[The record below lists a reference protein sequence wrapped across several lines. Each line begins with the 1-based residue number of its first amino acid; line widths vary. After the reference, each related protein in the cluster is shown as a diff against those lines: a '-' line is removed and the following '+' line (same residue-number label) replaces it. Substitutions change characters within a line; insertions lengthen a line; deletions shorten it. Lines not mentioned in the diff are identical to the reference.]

1 MNRCFSIAATLWLAA
16 LACVAP
22 TPSRAQEV
30 RNTQGSTFLR
40 LDAVDV
46 SNAAEHGQFVFFASF
61 LDRGRKPVTALDPKA
76 WVASF
81 DGNPIEAELKVARL
95 FDQGQNEG
103 ISLVVV
109 LQNDHVAKE
118 SFLDPARKGVKK
130 LLSTLRQ
137 VDKSAVVLFRD
148 TTDKSGTLSPAHNE
162 TSSWMD
168 TIQDGGLT
176 PILYESIEQALSLF
190 PAEFS
195 AIGPNRAVLVIAD
208 GADQRDNQLG
218 EQKDQLQKVVSL
230 ATKRRVHVHAVAAPS
245 DLGVDGETTEKLRK
259 VVDQTGGTWRK
270 ATTAAELENYLS
282 HVEQEIAGQHVVK
295 LQTTDFDGDKDVAFK
310 LEVKQDGSP
319 YPSNA
324 VISLVPKRKSNLWRN
339 VGIGAG
345 VAVGLVLLFFV
356 GRLVVQLVRNRQPA
370 EVEATGPTMRA
381 CDQCT
386 NQIPADWKLCQ
397 YCEALPHKGRLR
409 VRSVGEL
416 NGRVWFIKES
426 MTNIGSADGNSI
438 IILDKSVSKRHAGI
452 KVQDNR
458 FELADFGSTNGVLVN
473 GQRVTKQ
480 FLKSGDLLSIGAVEM
495 EFTLKT

>member
-1 MNRCFSIAATLWLAA
+1 MNRCFSIVATVWLAA

-22 TPSRAQEV
+22 TQSRAQEV

-208 GADQRDNQLG
+208 GADQRDNQSF
-218 EQKDQLQKVVSL
+218 VVSCSRVLRGHRADVTCLDFAAPNML
-230 ATKRRVHVHAVAAPS
+230 ATGSNDAYVMLWNFGSGQIRSQLHHQPLTPQPRVNPSSASAHKFVTTTTCVAVERLA
-245 DLGVDGETTEKLRK
+245 LIKLDGE
-259 VVDQTGGTWRK
+259 
-270 ATTAAELENYLS
+270 YLCS
-282 HVEQEIAGQHVVK
+282 
-295 LQTTDFDGDKDVAFK
+295 
-310 LEVKQDGSP
+310 
-319 YPSNA
+319 
-324 VISLVPKRKSNLWRN
+324 
-339 VGIGAG
+339 
-345 VAVGLVLLFFV
+345 
-356 GRLVVQLVRNRQPA
+356 
-370 EVEATGPTMRA
+370 
-381 CDQCT
+381 
-386 NQIPADWKLCQ
+386 
-397 YCEALPHKGRLR
+397 
-409 VRSVGEL
+409 
-416 NGRVWFIKES
+416 
-426 MTNIGSADGNSI
+426 
-438 IILDKSVSKRHAGI
+438 
-452 KVQDNR
+452 
-458 FELADFGSTNGVLVN
+458 
-473 GQRVTKQ
+473 
-480 FLKSGDLLSIGAVEM
+480 
-495 EFTLKT
+495 